1 MVELPPLLELAA
13 LRKRREAEVQGLL
26 ETRAQVDA
34 LSQALGLLEGAV
46 RRLGLKATTEAL
58 DRETAVELPDV
69 GSGALGAL
77 QDETNRSFESLR
89 RHVTKL
95 QEDVDKGLT
104 SRRLE

>member
-1 MVELPPLLELAA
+1 MFKAPPPAVPAELQ
-13 LRKRREAEVQGLL
+13 KRREAEVQGLL
-26 ETRAQVDA
+26 VARAQVDA
-34 LSQALGLLEGAV
+34 LSQALALLERAV
-46 RRLGLKATTEAL
+46 RCFGLRAKTDAHGREAAGEVL
-58 DRETAVELPDV
+58 DISSST
-69 GSGALGAL
+69 LGAL